1 MAQSTRQTNLLVQQ
15 DWTKIYQTFTNA
27 DFTSYDFETLRA
39 SMIKYL
45 KTYYPETFNDFL
57 ESSEYLA
64 LIDMLAFLGQSLSF
78 RTDLNARENF
88 LDTAQRRDSILKLAR
103 MLAYNPQRTN
113 SASGLLKIESVSTTE
128 SITDSNGFNL
138 SNAVVH
144 WNDSTNDNWLEQFN
158 SILNASLITGQ
169 AIGKP
174 GNSQA
179 INNIQTDEYSIALN
193 PNTLPIAQFASS
205 IKGTTTVFEA
215 VSATTV
221 GENYVYEASP
231 TRAGRFNILYRND
244 NNGNGSNNTGFFVYF
259 KQGSLQSTTF
269 NIQNS
274 IPNNYVSINSNN
286 INNTDAWLYK
296 LNVNNV
302 PQDLWT
308 AVPALSGINVTYNN
322 QSDKNLY
329 QVNTRNGDQIDLV
342 FGDGNFSNIPQGSFR
357 FYYRTSNGATYS
369 ITPDDMASVT
379 VAFPYV
385 NAKGAIETISIT
397 ASLHYTVTNATSAQS
412 LASIKAAAPQ
422 QYYTQNRMITG
433 EDYNIFPQTSFS
445 GIQKIKAI
453 NRTSSGVS
461 LYLDALDPT
470 GSYSSTNIFG
480 DDGIIAFDSGD
491 GNAVFDFLT
500 SNDIYSTIYNEIIPL
515 INSTEMRN
523 YYYANFAK
531 YSAIDSVPW
540 TANTTFAANT
550 FVQFNGSDYKV
561 LGNAYAPNIP
571 WTGNT
576 SFPTGSNV
584 YYSGNSYIT
593 TGNTRG
599 YSFTWANIQSN
610 VTLLWSGT
618 NSGFNTAKANLSIS
632 NGLTFNQT
640 GNTTSHSYGNLT
652 YANITQN
659 VNTATTGNLKYV
671 APGALIKVTAPTG
684 SHFDSNHAIVSGT
697 TLGSTDTLSYYAA
710 VSGVVSSTDYY
721 TPNLVKFATIVP
733 TGAVVNFASITPT
746 YKNDISNS
754 LIATLVTQAQSHV
767 NFGLKYDQVNQVWA
781 NIPPSQIG
789 TSSDWMLKF
798 IYHQGLYTVT
808 YRKLSYSFSSAGNTK
823 FYYDPLTRVYSSA
836 TGTNISDTIKIL
848 KINTKP
854 NLSTP
859 LMQDQIWQVY
869 NTVVQNDGYTDNST
883 IYIKIPETQIEGV
896 PSNPD
901 LYATVAST
909 STSRD
914 QLYFQYT
921 HNVPS
926 RSRID
931 PTPINIIDLYVLNAD
946 YSKNYISWLRDL
958 TGMVSEP
965 TTPTSTS
972 LESAYRGLDNYKAVS
987 DTVIYNPAKFKPL
1000 FGTKADP
1007 SLQARFQVVKNPAIG
1022 ITDNEIKSQVIAA
1035 INVYFDIA
1043 NWDFGDTFY
1052 FSELAAYLH
1061 STLAPNI
1068 SSILIVPKDTSLV
1081 FGNFFQINAEP
1092 WEIITSAAT
1101 VNDVEIIS
1109 AVTAASLNL
1118 GNTLVDGGA

>member
-39 SMIKYL
+39 SMIKYI

-103 MLAYNPQRTN
+103 MLAYNPQRTT

-128 SITDSNGFNL
+128 NITDSNGFNL
-138 SNAVVH
+138 SNATVY

-174 GNSQA
+174 GNSQT
-179 INNIQTDEYSIALN
+179 INNIKTDEYSVHIN
-193 PNTLPIAQFASS
+193 PNTLPIAQFTTDV
-205 IKGTTTVFEA
+205 KGTTTQFEA

-221 GENYVYEASP
+221 GENYVYEADP
-231 TRAGRFNILYRND
+231 TISGRFNILYRND
-244 NNGNGSNNTGFFVYF
+244 NNGNGSNNTGFFLYF
-259 KQGSLQSTTF
+259 KQGTLQSTTF

-274 IPNNYVSINSNN
+274 IPNNYVSVNSNN
-286 INNTDAWLYK
+286 INNSDQWLYS

-302 PQDLWT
+302 PTDLWT
-308 AVPALSGINVTYNN
+308 QVPALSGVNVIYNN
-322 QSDKNLY
+322 VADKNIY

-342 FGDGNFSNIPQGSFR
+342 FGDGNFSNIPQGAFK
-357 FYYRTSNGATYS
+357 FYYRTGNGATYS
-369 ITPDDMASVT
+369 ITPDDMALVT
-379 VAFPYV
+379 VAFPYI
-385 NAKGAIETISIT
+385 NAKNAVETITIT
-397 ASLHYTVTNATSAQS
+397 ASLNYTVTNATATQS
-412 LASIKAAAPQ
+412 LASIKASAPQ

-480 DDGIIAFDSGD
+480 DDGIIAFDSSNGS
-491 GNAVFDFLT
+491 AVFDFLT

-523 YYYANFAK
+523 YYYAN
-531 YSAIDSVPW
+531 YLRYNAIDSTPW
-540 TANTTFAANT
+540 SANTAFAANT
-550 FVQFNGSDYKV
+550 FVQFQGVNYKV
-561 LGNAYAPNIP
+561 EGNVYAPNIP
-571 WTGNT
+571 WTANT
-576 SFPTGSNV
+576 SIATGSNV
-584 YYSGNSYIT
+584 YYGGNSYIT

-610 VTLLWSGT
+610 VSLLWTG
-618 NSGFNTAKANLSIS
+618 NDSGFNTAKANLSLS
-632 NGLTFNQT
+632 NGLTFIQT
-640 GNTTSHSYGNLT
+640 GNTTAHSYGNLT
-652 YANITQN
+652 YANVTQS
-659 VNTATTGNLKYV
+659 VGTATTGNLKYV
-671 APGALIKVTAPTG
+671 ASGALVKVTAPAG

-697 TLGSTDTLSYYAA
+697 TLGSTDMLSYYAA
-710 VSGVVSSTDYY
+710 VNSVVSSTDFY

-733 TGAVVNFASITPT
+733 TGSVVDFTSIIPT
-746 YKNDISNS
+746 YKNDISND
-754 LIATLVTQAQSHV
+754 LIAILVTQAQAHV
-767 NFGLKYDQVNQVWA
+767 NFGLKYDQANQTWA
-781 NIPPSQIG
+781 NIPPAQIG

-798 IYHQGLYTVT
+798 TYNQGLYNVT
-808 YRKLSYSFSSAGNTK
+808 YRQLTYSFASAGNTK

-836 TGTNISDTIKIL
+836 TGTNINDTVKVL

-854 NLSTP
+854 GSSEP
-859 LMQDQIWQVY
+859 LTQDQIWQIY
-869 NTVVQNDGYTDNST
+869 NTVIETDGYTNNS
-883 IYIKIPETQIEGV
+883 IVHIKIPETQMERV
-896 PSNPD
+896 PNNPD
-901 LYATVAST
+901 LYATVANT
-909 STSRD
+909 SASRD

-946 YSKNYISWLRDL
+946 YSKNYINWLRDL
-958 TGMVSEP
+958 TGMVTEP
-965 TTPTSTS
+965 TIPTSTS
-972 LESAYRGLDNYKAVS
+972 LESAYRGLDGYKAVS
-987 DTVIYNPAKFKPL
+987 DTLIFNPAKFKPL
-1000 FGTKADP
+1000 FGAKADP
-1007 SLQARFQVVKNPAIG
+1007 SLQARFQVVKNPAVG
-1022 ITDNEIKSQVIAA
+1022 ITDNEIKSQVINA
-1035 INVYFDIA
+1035 INIYFDVA

-1068 SSILIVPKDTSLV
+1068 SSILIVPKDTNLV